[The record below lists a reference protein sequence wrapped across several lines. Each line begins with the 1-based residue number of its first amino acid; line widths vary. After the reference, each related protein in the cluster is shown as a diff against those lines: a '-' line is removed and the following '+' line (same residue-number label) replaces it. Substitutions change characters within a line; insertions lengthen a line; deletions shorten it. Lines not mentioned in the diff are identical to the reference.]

1 MDAHLREEIIEFVR
15 ENIVDFHQWRIDNLN
30 NTRLHGLL
38 KSKNPYLFR
47 AKNLIAAPALI
58 EALMNARL
66 SSSEEGVFGK
76 FLEEL
81 AIFVAEQCGGGQKSG
96 IDGIDVELVRDGT
109 RYLIAV
115 KSGKNWGNSQSH
127 RRQREDFRKAMQVI
141 KQSKYAGEVQPVL
154 GICYGNF
161 KTKHKGDYLHIGGQ
175 SFWHLLS
182 SDPTLYI
189 DIVEPLG
196 HEADKYDKAFEEQKA
211 ATFNRLIGEFIAQY
225 CDASGTIDWNR
236 LVEFVSGNIGCEA
249 QPASPEV
256 LDVER
261 RGS

>member
-1 MDAHLREEIIEFVR
+1 MDADLREQIVGFVR
-15 ENIVDFHQWRIDNLN
+15 NNIVDFHQWRIGNLDSTKLN
-30 NTRLHGLL
+30 DLL
-38 KSKNPYLFR
+38 LRKNPYLFR
-47 AKNLIAAPALI
+47 AKNLLVAPALI

-96 IDGIDVELVRDGT
+96 IDGIDVELVRDKT

-127 RRQREDFRKAMQVI
+127 KKQRADFKRAVQVI
-141 KQSKYAGEVQPVL
+141 RQSKYAGEVQPVL

-161 KTKHKGDYLHIGGQ
+161 KTKHAGDYLHIGGQ

-182 SDPTLYI
+182 SDPTLYV

-196 HEADKYDKAFEEQKA
+196 HEADTYDKAFEEQKA
-211 ATFNRLIGEFIAQY
+211 RTFNRLIGEFITEY
-225 CDASGTIDWNR
+225 CDADGTIDWYR
-236 LVEFVSGNIGCEA
+236 LVQFVSGNIEDKEK
-249 QPASPEV
+249 PA
-256 LDVER
+256 
-261 RGS
+261 